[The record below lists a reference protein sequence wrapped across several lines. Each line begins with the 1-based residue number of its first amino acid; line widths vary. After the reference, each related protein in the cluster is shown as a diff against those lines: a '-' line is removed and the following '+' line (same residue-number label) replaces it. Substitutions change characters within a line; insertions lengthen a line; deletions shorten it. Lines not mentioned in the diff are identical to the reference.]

1 MCFFAE
7 TKNMHRL
14 LGQIVIRIDQSLYL
28 KDPIASDIGRQI
40 LQGSIELIGEHGL
53 EAFTFKKLAV
63 HLKSTESTI
72 YRYFQNKHQLMM
84 YLASWYWYLLEYQMA
99 FSSANIVD
107 PKIRLECVL
116 QSLVAPLE
124 NDLDQSDV
132 DVALLQRIVV
142 AESFKAFV
150 AKNLDQSDR
159 CGYYKAYRHLC
170 ERLAALLAEY
180 PGKLNFPMALATT
193 LIETIHHQKFLHH
206 HLPEFSDKTW
216 GEHSL
221 YSFIHHLTFSSLTHK

>member
-1 MCFFAE
+1 MQ
-7 TKNMHRL
+7 RP
-14 LGQIVIRIDQSLYL
+14 LGQIVLRIDSSLYL
-28 KDPIASDIGRQI
+28 KDPIVSDIGRQI
-40 LQGSIELIGEHGL
+40 LQGSIELISDHGL
-53 EAFTFKKLAV
+53 EAFTFKKLAL

-116 QSLVAPLE
+116 QSLISPLE
-124 NDLDQSDV
+124 NDEENPQMDV
-132 DVALLQRIVV
+132 SLLQRIVI

-150 AKNLDQSDR
+150 VKSLDSQGR
-159 CGYYKAYRHLC
+159 EGYFKAYKQLC
-170 ERLAALLAEY
+170 ERLAEMLATY
-180 PGKLNFPMALATT
+180 PCKPSFPMALATT
-193 LIETIHHQKFLHH
+193 IVETIHHQKFLHN

-216 GEHSL
+216 AEHSL
-221 YSFIHHLTFSSLTHK
+221 YSFIHQLTFSSLTNK